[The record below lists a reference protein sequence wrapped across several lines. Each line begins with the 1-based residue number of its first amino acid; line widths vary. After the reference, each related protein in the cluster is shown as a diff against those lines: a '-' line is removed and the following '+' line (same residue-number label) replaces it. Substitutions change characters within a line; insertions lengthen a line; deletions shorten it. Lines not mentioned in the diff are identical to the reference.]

1 MKKTSAKF
9 RNLKQC
15 LCWACCSAGLKS
27 ESSSSH
33 DLSGWLS
40 SLTTLQSVPGQL
52 GAGLPKH
59 SLPRD
64 SSSLLHL
71 VPFYPQACLELLRGQ
86 HSNPLC
92 RHVQGLTSWELK
104 LSWHCFHNI
113 SWTITSRKGCLA
125 SRRLC
130 HFKVTLPR
138 GWICRGVQ
146 GCGLFKKLFLHS
158 IKDNVVFLRYWC
170 AF

>member
-64 SSSLLHL
+64 SSSSPPGPFLPSGLLGVTQRAAQQLFRREQTCARTHVLRVETVLALLPQHL
-71 VPFYPQACLELLRGQ
+71 MD
-86 HSNPLC
+86 HNKS
-92 RHVQGLTSWELK
+92 QGLPS
-104 LSWHCFHNI
+104 
-113 SWTITSRKGCLA
+113 
-125 SRRLC
+125 
-130 HFKVTLPR
+130 FKETLPLQSHTAKR
-138 GWICRGVQ
+138 MDMQRSP
-146 GCGLFKKLFLHS
+146 GLWSF
-158 IKDNVVFLRYWC
+158 
-170 AF
+170 